1 MNTRTGAPRN
11 SPNATSVTPVTAAEN
26 LDSLWLIPPNQE
38 KEPHQ
43 LEVALGERI
52 KELNCLYAVAQ
63 LAERHADSMA
73 HFLANVVTVL
83 PPSWQF
89 SELTE
94 ARVTFRE
101 QRYQT
106 PRFSSTPWQ
115 QSATVRVHGEPAG
128 TVTVVYRD
136 SCPDAFEGPFLREER
151 ALLDAVSERIGVVA
165 ERIAAKDQLQESH
178 RQLTV
183 EREALRESNGA
194 LRAVLSRIE
203 DEKKEVYRNI
213 QANVD
218 RILMPI
224 IHALLLHVPKL
235 HRKYVELLRDNL
247 EEITSPFVKQ
257 LSRECRALTPTEI
270 WVCDMIRSGM
280 QTKEIA
286 RIRGV
291 SPATISRHREHI
303 RRKLNI
309 AHDAVNLT
317 TYLQS
322 VLE

>member
-1 MNTRTGAPRN
+1 
-11 SPNATSVTPVTAAEN
+11 
-26 LDSLWLIPPNQE
+26 LIPPNRE
-38 KEPHQ
+38 KEPRQ
-43 LEVALGERI
+43 LEHALGERI
-52 KELNCLYAVAQ
+52 KELNCLYAIAQ
-63 LAERHADSMA
+63 LAERHASSMD
-73 HFLANVVTVL
+73 HFLTDVVAVL

-89 SELTE
+89 PEITE
-94 ARVTFRE
+94 ARITF
-101 QRYQT
+101 QDQTHQT
-106 PRFSSTPWQ
+106 PQFRSTPWQ
-115 QSATVRVHGEPAG
+115 QSATVHIHGKQAG
-128 TVTVVYRD
+128 SVTVLYREAR
-136 SCPDAFEGPFLREER
+136 PEAFEGPFLQEER
-151 ALLDAVSERIGVVA
+151 ALLDAVANRIGIVA
-165 ERIAAKDQLQESH
+165 ERIAAEQLLQETN

-183 EREALRESNGA
+183 EREALRESNIA

-224 IHALLLHVPKL
+224 IHALMLNVPKL

-257 LSRECRALTPTEI
+257 LSKECRALTPTEI
-270 WVCDMIRSGM
+270 RICDMIRSGM

-291 SPATISRHREHI
+291 SPSTISRHREHI

-309 AHDAVNLT
+309 ANDSVNLT
-317 TYLQS
+317 TFLQS
-322 VLE
+322 TME

>member
-1 MNTRTGAPRN
+1 MDSLFAESRDTRDTTAPTLN
-11 SPNATSVTPVTAAEN
+11 TAADA
-26 LDSLWLIPPNQE
+26 LDSLWLIPPNRE
-38 KEPHQ
+38 KEPSQ
-43 LEVALGERI
+43 LERALGERI
-52 KELNCLYAVAQ
+52 KELNCLYAIAQ
-63 LAERHADSMA
+63 LAERHANSMD
-73 HFLANVVTVL
+73 HFLTNVVAVL

-89 SELTE
+89 SDLTE
-94 ARVTFRE
+94 ARIMFQDHT
-101 QRYQT
+101 YQT
-106 PRFSSTPWQ
+106 QQFRPTPWQ

-128 TVTVVYRD
+128 DVTVVYREV
-136 SCPDAFEGPFLREER
+136 CPDAFEGPFLQEER
-151 ALLDAVSERIGVVA
+151 ALLDAIAERIGVVA
-165 ERIAAKDQLQESH
+165 ERIAAEQQLQQSN

-183 EREALRESNGA
+183 EREALRESNIA

-224 IHALLLHVPKL
+224 IHALMLNVPKL

-257 LSRECRALTPTEI
+257 LSRTCCALTPTEI
-270 WVCDMIRSGM
+270 SICEMIRSGM

-309 AHDAVNLT
+309 ANDAVNLT
-317 TYLQS
+317 TFLQS
-322 VLE
+322 ALE

>member
-1 MNTRTGAPRN
+1 MD
-11 SPNATSVTPVTAAEN
+11 TSADFP
-26 LDSLWLIPPNQE
+26 DSLWLIPPSEE
-38 KEPHQ
+38 KDPGQ
-43 LEVALGERI
+43 LERALKERI
-52 KELNCLYAVAQ
+52 KELNCLYAITQ
-63 LAERHADSMA
+63 LAEKHADSMEN
-73 HFLANVVTVL
+73 FLPDVVTVL

-89 SELTE
+89 SDITE
-94 ARVTFRE
+94 ARITFEGRI
-101 QRYQT
+101 YQT
-106 PRFSSTPWQ
+106 PQFRDTENQ
-115 QSATVRVHGEPAG
+115 QSARIQIHGEEAG
-128 TVTVVYRD
+128 TVTVTYLE

-151 ALLDAVSERIGVVA
+151 ALLEAVA
-165 ERIAAKDQLQESH
+165 ERIGMVGARMYAEQQLQESN

-183 EREALRESNGA
+183 EREALRESNVA

-213 QANVD
+213 QANVE

-224 IHALLLHVPKL
+224 IHALMLHVPKL

-257 LSRECRALTPTEI
+257 LSRTCSALTPTEVRI
-270 WVCDMIRSGM
+270 CDMIRSGM

-291 SPATISRHREHI
+291 SPSTISRHREHI

-309 AHDAVNLT
+309 ANDAVNLT
-317 TYLQS
+317 TFLQS
-322 VLE
+322 TME